1 MTETSTS
8 PAQQRHWR
16 REDRPDIV
24 LPTHGEPE
32 TLMPRARFAEHVKLS
47 EDTLRKLNLPT
58 VYVAGVA
65 HVKKNASL
73 MLIADGAKRRNEPPT
88 RRRKLKR

>member
-1 MTETSTS
+1 MTETSTT
-8 PAQQRHWR
+8 PVQQQRHWR

-24 LPTHGEPE
+24 LPTGE
-32 TLMPRARFAEHVKLS
+32 TLMPRTRFADHVKLS

-58 VYVAGVA
+58 VYVGGVA

-73 MLIADGAKRRNEPPT
+73 MLIADGAKRRNEPPK
-88 RRRKLKR
+88 RRRKSK